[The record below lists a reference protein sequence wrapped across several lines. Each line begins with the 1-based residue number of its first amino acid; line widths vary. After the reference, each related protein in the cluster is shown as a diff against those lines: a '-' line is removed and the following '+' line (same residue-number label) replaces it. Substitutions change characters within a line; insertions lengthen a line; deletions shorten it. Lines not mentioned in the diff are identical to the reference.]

1 MLKSD
6 SLHAFDG
13 FIFKEISFFLWYP
26 GQTEIENTPIKIWY
40 FTHLFVSLSPK
51 NKNQKLCQ
59 STQTISNG

>member
-6 SLHAFDG
+6 SLHVFDG

-40 FTHLFVSLSPK
+40 FTHLFVSLYPK